1 MKVFLS
7 AYACEPHKGSEPGVG
22 WAWAQGLANR
32 VDLTVLTRESNRKVI
47 EAALA
52 KMPEDAP
59 LRRVRFLHHDL
70 SKPWLWAKRRGL
82 LPTFAYYVAWQWSVA
97 RKFHQ
102 EVDSMDILHHLT
114 FCTVL
119 CPGFWKPSRASFVI
133 GPVGAPLVNDHYL
146 PLFGKRAWV
155 QRLRGRLVEHFLSL
169 PWLDR
174 MYSQAA
180 AIVPANSETASLLS
194 RNGIPVKEV
203 MLDTGTPEV
212 PDARHDRASQAGSI
226 RLIYAGRLERRKGLE
241 LSLRALAQVEAEKNR
256 DWRFEI
262 LGDGPDRER
271 LVAMSREL
279 GLEGKVNFAGNL
291 AREQV
296 MEKFSEADAF
306 LFTSVRD
313 TSGGVN
319 LEAMACGLPVI
330 CIAHQGV
337 GDITDEQCAER
348 IPPADVDTTLC
359 GLAKGIARMASDPER
374 RRTMGQHARE
384 RATRDFSW
392 DGKFSRMTGHYE
404 QCL

>member
-7 AYACEPHKGSEPGVG
+7 AYACEPDKGSEPGVG
-22 WAWAQGLANR
+22 WNWAQGMADR
-32 VDLTVLTRESNRKVI
+32 VDLTVLTRESNRNAI
-47 EAALA
+47 QGAIARLRD
-52 KMPEDAP
+52 DAP
-59 LRRVRFLHHDL
+59 LRRVRFLYHDL
-70 SKPWLWAKRRGL
+70 SAPWLWAKRRGL

-102 EVDSMDILHHLT
+102 QADDMDIIHHLT

-119 CPGFWKPSRASFVI
+119 CPGFWRPSHAAFVI
-133 GPVGAPLVNDHYL
+133 GPVGAPLVNEHYL
-146 PLFGKRAWV
+146 PLFGKRAWI
-155 QRLRGRLVEHFLSL
+155 QRWRGKLMEHFLSL

-174 MYSQAA
+174 VFGQAA
-180 AIVPANSETASLLS
+180 AVIPANSETASLLT

-212 PDARHDRASQAGSI
+212 PEMQHGGRQEKPDAF

-241 LSLRALAQVEAEKNR
+241 LSLRALARVEAEGNF
-256 DWRFEI
+256 DWRFDI
-262 LGDGPDRER
+262 VGDGPDRER
-271 LVAMSREL
+271 LAAMTREP
-279 GLEGKVNFAGNL
+279 GLADKVSFAGSL
-291 AREQV
+291 PREEV
-296 MEKFSEADAF
+296 MQKFQTADAF

-348 IPPADVDTTLC
+348 IPPA
-359 GLAKGIARMASDPER
+359 
-374 RRTMGQHARE
+374 
-384 RATRDFSW
+384 
-392 DGKFSRMTGHYE
+392 
-404 QCL
+404 